1 MHLIILAGGLATRLR
16 PFSEKTPKAL
26 INIAGK
32 PFIFWQ
38 LKILKTQGIK
48 KILICCG
55 YLGEIIKD
63 KVGDGKRFGLDI
75 TYSFDGPFL
84 LGTGGAIK
92 NALNML
98 PDYFMVM
105 YGDTILSVDFE
116 QIQNNFHLLKTQ
128 NLMVVLKNNNAW
140 APSNV
145 ICENCKI
152 INYSN
157 KNDIKANYIDYGLS
171 ILSKKVFMSVK
182 EKKFNLD
189 LIFKNLINMKQLSSF
204 EVYKRFYEINTIE
217 GVKETEDYLIKNFH
231 Y

>member
-152 INYSN
+152 IN
-157 KNDIKANYIDYGLS
+157 
-171 ILSKKVFMSVK
+171 
-182 EKKFNLD
+182 
-189 LIFKNLINMKQLSSF
+189 
-204 EVYKRFYEINTIE
+204 
-217 GVKETEDYLIKNFH
+217 
-231 Y
+231 